1 MRTEVCRPELCMF
14 FVLFAVM
21 AVLLL
26 CVRPVCAASAEI
38 RQTAAAPDEI
48 TVSWEYSDEEAESVT
63 DCEVACHEAGRTET
77 IVSGLLGAAARSCT
91 LKGLVPDKTYIV
103 TLTCECI
110 GSDTPRLMCETEAKT
125 TPEQAETYSKC
136 HFGYN
141 QKGLFVRW
149 NTASGGEAKGLYEYE
164 IADADGKLLM
174 TGQVTDRVRMERYPY
189 AHRVTKIR
197 VRPLAVNG
205 TETFAGPWSAYK
217 GLVPQPVLKTGRQYG
232 FRKNKPILLGWN
244 RVEGAKEYRVYIKK
258 KGEPYKNAAV
268 VKQKKSGVITV
279 TLKKYRQKKNKKR
292 TEYRIKIV
300 TVAAGGLGKSSDSIC
315 YRLSSREKK

>member
-1 MRTEVCRPELCMF
+1 MF

-48 TVSWEYSDEEAESVT
+48 AVAWNYAEAAAGSVT
-63 DCEVACHEAGRTET
+63 DAEVICQDEDQTVVASGMLGPETCAFSFQGLQPNRTY
-77 IVSGLLGAAARSCT
+77 
-91 LKGLVPDKTYIV
+91 KV
-103 TLTCECI
+103 TLTFWAEE
-110 GSDTPRLMCETEAKT
+110 GDPLGTCETEAKT

-149 NTASGGEAKGLYEYE
+149 NTASGEEAKGLYEYE
-164 IADADGKLLM
+164 IADAGGKLLM
-174 TGQVTDRVRMERYPY
+174 TGQVTDRVRMERFPY

-205 TETFAGPWSAYK
+205 TETFAGPWSAYR

-258 KGEPYKNAAV
+258 KNEPYKNAAV

-279 TLKKYRQKKNKKR
+279 TLKKYRQKKNKIR